1 MSIELQKPISPE
13 TKLYFFLR
21 SKGVEARE
29 SKAMIKTIK
38 EFIRIEAKKL
48 L

>member
-1 MSIELQKPISPE
+1 MSTELQKPISPE

-21 SKGVEARE
+21 SKGVE
-29 SKAMIKTIK
+29 SKEAKTMIKTIK
-38 EFIRIEAKKL
+38 EIMRNEAKKL

>member
-1 MSIELQKPISPE
+1 MAITQQKDIKPE

-29 SKAMIKTIK
+29 AKAMIKTIK
-38 EFIRIEAKKL
+38 EIIRSEAKKL